1 MRKIFRTIAIVIAL
15 NCYNYSNAF
24 SNNFDNDFGILAVDA
39 SNDSSRLIGI
49 QELQDGHVY
58 NVESSIHGW
67 KSSKNAEAFHG
78 FFDVIAL
85 PAGSILAGEEF
96 VSATFNKEHNSFH
109 SSSLTT
115 DKEYDKIRLPWW
127 PLTLDSR
134 LLGWRFGLEG
144 SAANR
149 YYKIVQTAKGVKWV
163 EDGDDS
169 VLIGERIMTMLYGR
183 DRLAD
188 NIGWQ
193 LDRTDSM
200 WKLIPRARAYGGN
213 SSRYRQNFNW
223 QFDSNGKKIDFGPP
237 VLHNYDGGVLPLPW

>member
-1 MRKIFRTIAIVIAL
+1 MRKIFSTIATVLAL
-15 NCYNYSNAF
+15 NCHNFSNAF
-24 SNNFDNDFGILAVDA
+24 GSEFDILAVDA
-39 SNDSSRLIGI
+39 SNDSSRLIGN
-49 QELQDGHVY
+49 QELQVGHVY

-67 KSSKNAEAFHG
+67 KSSESAEAFNG

-85 PAGSILAGEEF
+85 PDGSILAGEEF
-96 VSATFNKEHNSFH
+96 VAATFNKEHNSVH
-109 SSSLTT
+109 KSSLTT
-115 DKEYDKIRLPWW
+115 DKEYDNIRLPWW

-144 SAANR
+144 PAATR

-163 EDGDDS
+163 DDGDDTG
-169 VLIGERIMTMLYGR
+169 LIGERIMTMLYGR

-193 LDRTDSM
+193 LDRTDSI
-200 WKLIPRARAYGGN
+200 WKPIPSARAQGRN
-213 SSRYRQNFNW
+213 SPQYRPDVNW

-237 VLHNYDGGVLPLPW
+237 VLHNYDGGVLPLAW